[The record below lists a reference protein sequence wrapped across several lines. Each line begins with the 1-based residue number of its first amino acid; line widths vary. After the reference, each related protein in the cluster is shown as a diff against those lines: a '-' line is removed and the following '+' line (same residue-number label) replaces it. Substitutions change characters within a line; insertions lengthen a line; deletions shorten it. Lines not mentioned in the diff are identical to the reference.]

1 VWERHLAVVA
11 AEGGAAAAAVAAV
24 PLQKKRPPSPTRHQR
39 SDDETK
45 GGGVPA
51 PLRESKRARVD
62 GTDASAA
69 DSSTTDI
76 HRDTDAA
83 AAAAAPLAR
92 PPEAPPPEATRT
104 YLPLM
109 EQMDPDALKAVLGA
123 GWVAVDMD
131 TAFAAGH
138 VDLVFLDGF
147 KNFERKLWSLKCGV
161 CLRPPRCP
169 HANTPLLSQHA
180 YTHTHTLAHTHTHI
194 NTNMIFVRT
203 MCVSY
208 STVSSS
214 TALSILCSHF
224 PPVHLHSLHHAAH
237 APMSCALNILSVQVK
252 SRIEAQ
258 QITIKTRLHEL
269 LTRECPGKFIP
280 ETRVLRRGAR
290 HVLPPNSVCGSTTVC
305 RQWRECEQPHAHNH
319 THTHTHTH
327 TQTQTQTQ
335 TYTHARF
342 FTRRSR
348 SASCLQMCATTCVDL
363 PPTIHTHCSLTPT
376 PTHTHATAGV
386 DLPAREEG
394 GEWCGHCS
402 RDQPG
407 PTRRG
412 HPRRHPL

>member
-1 VWERHLAVVA
+1 VVA

-180 YTHTHTLAHTHTHI
+180 YTHTHTLAHTHTH
-194 NTNMIFVRT
+194 THQHQHDLCAYHVRELFDRLFFNSVVNSVLT
-203 MCVSY
+203 L
-208 STVSSS
+208 STR
-214 TALSILCSHF
+214 ALALVTSRC
-224 PPVHLHSLHHAAH
+224 P
-237 APMSCALNILSVQVK
+237 CAN
-252 SRIEAQ
+252 
-258 QITIKTRLHEL
+258 
-269 LTRECPGKFIP
+269 
-280 ETRVLRRGAR
+280 VLRAEHSIGAGQES
-290 HVLPPNSVCGSTTVC
+290 H
-305 RQWRECEQPHAHNH
+305 
-319 THTHTHTH
+319 
-327 TQTQTQTQ
+327 
-335 TYTHARF
+335 
-342 FTRRSR
+342 
-348 SASCLQMCATTCVDL
+348 
-363 PPTIHTHCSLTPT
+363 
-376 PTHTHATAGV
+376 
-386 DLPAREEG
+386 
-394 GEWCGHCS
+394 
-402 RDQPG
+402 
-407 PTRRG
+407 
-412 HPRRHPL
+412 